1 MAEEEDSV
9 TMTEEVPPSTE
20 TQGATRASVEATIQ
34 SLFEGG
40 IDSIGN
46 EEDGETSGVPDDGDQ
61 EEKLKFSNDLIVR
74 GTKALEAKDF
84 CEAAECFS
92 RALEIR
98 VALYGEL
105 APECLNAYY
114 QYGRALLYRAQEEA
128 DPLVSVP
135 RKEDEY
141 EQGSDKEGSVK
152 NVVNGE
158 SSTASASTITQL
170 DGSSNKLD
178 VTENDVSGGKGKE
191 DDEEGS
197 DQEDMAEADED
208 ESDLDLAW
216 KTLDVAR
223 AIAEKHL
230 GDTLEKVDILSTLA
244 EVSLEREDF
253 ETSLSDYH
261 NALSVLVKLVEP
273 DSRHIAELNF
283 RICLCLEIGSKPQEA
298 VPYCEEAISVCKSR
312 VQRLMNEYRS
322 LSQAASSAAS
332 SEQSS
337 NEPQNDKMLVDMKAE
352 IETLL
357 GLLGDLEKKREDLQ
371 LLVTNPK
378 SLLAELLAMA
388 SAKGKGNEK
397 GASASVMSSSQMG
410 TANSSGEFD
419 SPTASTAHTNGAA
432 GSGVT
437 HLGIVG
443 RGVKR
448 VSMSSGSG
456 ESSATKKATF
466 DRSSDRDEGDNN

>member
-1 MAEEEDSV
+1 MAEEDSV
-9 TMTEEVPPSTE
+9 TVTVTEGAPKSTE
-20 TQGATRASVEATIQ
+20 SVGATRASVEATIQ

-40 IDSIGN
+40 IDSISN
-46 EEDGETSGVPDDGDQ
+46 EDGETSGVPDDGD
-61 EEKLKFSNDLIVR
+61 EKERLEFSDELIGR
-74 GTKALEAKDF
+74 GTKALEDKDF
-84 CEAAECFS
+84 GEAAECFS

-105 APECLNAYY
+105 APECLKAYY

-135 RKEDEY
+135 KKDDES
-141 EQGSDKEGSVK
+141 ELGSHKDKSVK

-158 SSTASASTITQL
+158 SSTASASTNTQL
-170 DGSSNKLD
+170 DESSNKLEE
-178 VTENDVSGGKGKE
+178 TENEVSGGKGKE
-191 DDEEGS
+191 EDEECS

-253 ETSLSDYH
+253 ETSLSDYQ
-261 NALSVLVKLVEP
+261 NALSLLVQLVEP
-273 DSRHIAELNF
+273 DSRRIAELNF

-298 VPYCEEAISVCKSR
+298 IPYCEEAISVCKSR
-312 VQRLMNEYRS
+312 VVRLENECRT
-322 LSQAASSAAS
+322 LSQAASLTDS

-337 NEPQNDKMLVDMKAE
+337 NEPVKDKILADMKAE
-352 IETLL
+352 IETLM

-371 LLVTNPK
+371 QQVMNPK
-378 SLLAELLAMA
+378 LILAELLAMT
-388 SAKGKGNEK
+388 SAKGKDNEK
-397 GASASVMSSSQMG
+397 GSLQMG
-410 TANSSGEFD
+410 SGNGSGKFD
-419 SPTASTAHTNGAA
+419 SPTASSSGQSNGAV
-432 GSGVT
+432 GGGVT

-456 ESSATKKATF
+456 ESSAMKKPTVEHASN
-466 DRSSDRDEGDNN
+466 REEGDKN